1 MKKELVI
8 LGGGAAGYSCALQA
22 ARHGA
27 KPVLVEK
34 DVLGGT
40 CFRWGCL
47 PVKYIMDRIRA
58 VKTRHGYWNGG
69 IEGKQV
75 IGREDAS
82 IILKDCR
89 AAMEAVSERMAETLR
104 SAGVEILMGEPELT
118 GPDSLYV
125 GERQISFERL
135 VLATGTEAAAPANLV
150 PDGERL
156 ITHREAVLLETPP
169 NTLIIIGGD
178 VEGLEFASLFSELG
192 TSVTVLE
199 MVPRLLE
206 GMDDDLTDPLFERLK
221 MNGVKLIT
229 DTRVASA
236 EVMENGIRVTASD
249 GRVYEAE
256 YALVTMTR
264 RPAVPKGLETTGLE
278 LINDRLAVNDQC
290 CTAVK
295 GIYCIGDLNGRME
308 MAHTAMQQGFLLADH
323 LIKGSPVTWEYG
335 PLPRAMFTLP
345 QNGGAGYQEKEL
357 QTQGI
362 RYRKS
367 KVRWES
373 TWRGAGRSSPGGF
386 LKVLAGEADE
396 LLGIWL
402 VGDEI
407 SEQVN
412 LMGLLVG
419 QGATIQMVKQQLWV
433 HPTCSEALLQAVLE
447 LN

>member
-1 MKKELVI
+1 MKKALVV

-22 ARHGA
+22 ARQGA
-27 KPVLVEK
+27 KPILVER

-58 VKTRHGYWNGG
+58 MKTRHGYWNGG
-69 IEGKQV
+69 IGEKQT
-75 IGREDAS
+75 ISREDAS

-89 AAMEAVSERMAETLR
+89 TTMETVSGRMTETLR
-104 SAGVEILMGEPELT
+104 SAGVEILLEEPELT
-118 GPDSLYV
+118 GPDTLHI
-125 GERQISFERL
+125 GNRQISFDRL
-135 VLATGTEAAAPANLV
+135 VIATGTEAAAPANMV
-150 PDGERL
+150 PDGIRL
-156 ITHREAVLLETPP
+156 ITHREAVLLESPP
-169 NTLIIIGGD
+169 ATLIIIGGD

-199 MVPRLLE
+199 MVPRLLG

-221 MNGVKLIT
+221 LNCVNLVP

-236 EVMENGIRVTASD
+236 ETMENGIRVTTSD
-249 GRVYEAE
+249 SRVYEAE

-264 RPAVPKGLETTGLE
+264 RPAVPKGFETTGLK
-278 LINDRLAVNDQC
+278 LTNDRLAVDDHC
-290 CTAVK
+290 CTAVS
-295 GIYCIGDLNGRME
+295 GIYSIGDLNGRME

-323 LIKGSPVTWEYG
+323 LMKGSPITWKYG

-357 QTQGI
+357 QAQGI

-367 KVRWES
+367 TVKWES
-373 TWRGAGRSSPGGF
+373 TWRGAGQSSPDGF
-386 LKVLAGEADE
+386 LKVLVGEADE

-412 LMGLLVG
+412 LMGVLIG
-419 QGATIQMVKQQLWV
+419 QGATIQTVKQQLWV

>member
-1 MKKELVI
+1 MKKEMVI

-22 ARHGA
+22 ARQGA
-27 KPVLVEK
+27 KPILVER
-34 DVLGGT
+34 DALGGT

-47 PVKYIMDRIRA
+47 PVKYMMDRIRA
-58 VKTRHGYWNGG
+58 MKTRHGYWNGG
-69 IEGKQV
+69 IEGKQS
-75 IGREDAS
+75 ISREEAS

-89 AAMEAVSERMAETLR
+89 ATMEAVSGRMAETLR
-104 SAGVEILMGEPELT
+104 LAGVEILMGEAELT
-118 GPDSLYV
+118 GPDTLHI
-125 GERQISFERL
+125 GDRKISFDRL
-135 VLATGTEAAAPANLV
+135 VIATGTEAAAPANLV
-150 PDGERL
+150 PDGKRL

-169 NTLIIIGGD
+169 DTLIIIGGD

-199 MVPRLLE
+199 MLPSLLG

-221 MNGVKLIT
+221 LNGVNLVPG
-229 DTRVASA
+229 TRVASA
-236 EVMENGIRVTASD
+236 EAMENGIRVTASD
-249 GRVYEAE
+249 GRIYEAE

-264 RPAVPKGLETTGLE
+264 RPVVPKGLETTGMKLTT
-278 LINDRLAVNDQC
+278 DRLTVDDHC
-290 CTAVK
+290 CTAVS

-308 MAHTAMQQGFLLADH
+308 MAHTAIQQGFLLADH
-323 LIKGSPVTWEYG
+323 LIKGSPVTWQYG

-357 QTQGI
+357 QAQGI

-367 KVRWES
+367 KVKWES
-373 TWRGAGRSSPGGF
+373 TWRGAGQSSPDGF
-386 LKVLAGEADE
+386 LKVLVGETGE

-412 LMGLLVG
+412 LMGVLVG
-419 QGATIQMVKQQLWV
+419 QGATIQSVKHQLWV